1 MAEISRENQKGE
13 GVKMYLVIYEAVNI
27 FTGYIDIV
35 TEKETL
41 DDAIEFAKEKIDE
54 GKARVRIAKVMPT
67 EICLKVEV

>member
-1 MAEISRENQKGE
+1 
-13 GVKMYLVIYEAVNI
+13 MYLVIYEAVNI

-54 GKARVRIAKVMPT
+54 GKARVRIAKIIPKSVFQGKGT
-67 EICLKVEV
+67 GRG